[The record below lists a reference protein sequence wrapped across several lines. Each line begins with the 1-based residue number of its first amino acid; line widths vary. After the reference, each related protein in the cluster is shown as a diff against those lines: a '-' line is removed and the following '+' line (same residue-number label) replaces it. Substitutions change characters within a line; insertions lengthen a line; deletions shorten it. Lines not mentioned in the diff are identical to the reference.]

1 MINFA
6 TIINEYRN
14 KVMKKKLFILPV
26 LTAALM
32 LFAACGGEDDPT
44 DNGGGESGG
53 DNTEIPAMNANE
65 AKQSLQST
73 ADELLAKIN
82 VKEFDDIKQS
92 LNSIDFE
99 ESDVVSDW
107 FSAAKAACEIK
118 VSNADEAHLWKASN
132 FVGAF
137 QLQGD
142 EWKQT
147 RKGGSDLTFTFND
160 SKGRKC
166 VMTVKASDEA
176 TKIHHD
182 AFDEEDWYY
191 DEEGNE
197 IPLRYVNQF
206 MLPKTVNVTLV
217 RNGNTDVDI
226 TVNTDVKT
234 DGEID
239 PGKDELEVTSVIKV
253 AGFEVNVSK
262 ASYKAGKTAEASAVI
277 SKNGETLITV
287 SADAKGS
294 YSYED
299 QTLTVN
305 QMNATVD
312 FLGKAKVIGTISDVE
327 KYNSFIDKAYENDG
341 DETWFKKYIESANKL
356 LDAKLYLNGST
367 NSSAKLY
374 LSPVLDGYE
383 YEGEVEKY
391 WNYEEWMEF
400 TDGSKYSVDSY
411 FNEENFKSVIDQ
423 VESLIDDF
431 KDLFG
436 ITD

>member
-1 MINFA
+1 
-6 TIINEYRN
+6 
-14 KVMKKKLFILPV
+14 MKKKLFILPV

-53 DNTEIPAMNANE
+53 STEVPAMNANE

-82 VKEFDDIKQS
+82 VKEFDDIKQT
-92 LNSIDFE
+92 LNSIDFD

-137 QLQGD
+137 ELQGD

-166 VMTVKASDEA
+166 VMAVKASDEA

-197 IPLRYVNQF
+197 ITQRYVNQF

-217 RNGNTDVDI
+217 RDGKTDVDI

-253 AGFEVNVSK
+253 ADFEVNVSK

-294 YSYED
+294 YSSED
-299 QTLTVN
+299 QTFTVG

-312 FLGKAKVIGTISDVE
+312 FLGKAKVIGAISDVE
-327 KYNSFIDKAYENDG
+327 KYNSFVDQAYENDE
-341 DETWFKKYIESANKL
+341 DETLFKKYIESANAL
-356 LDAKLYLNGST
+356 VDAKLYLNGST
-367 NSSAKLY
+367 NSSAKFY
-374 LSPVLDGYE
+374 LNSVPDGYE

-411 FNEENFKSVIDQ
+411 FSEENFKSVIDQ

-436 ITD
+436 ISH